1 MPTNWVLKQLAFP
14 PPVNAFKPGET
25 LDGRQTPPRISYRN
39 QERIRR
45 ACAMADID
53 PESIGL
59 PSRMARAREMSDQE
73 RQSSQV
79 LHKMQISKSTKKIIA
94 QAERRK
100 KIEENMERMD
110 ERVRSWKE
118 EKAKIRQKSRPTI
131 PF

>member
-1 MPTNWVLKQLAFP
+1 MKRKDSRLWGKVIFLMAFPHGLILPRRMPTNWVLKQLAFP

-94 QAERRK
+94 QAER
-100 KIEENMERMD
+100 
-110 ERVRSWKE
+110 
-118 EKAKIRQKSRPTI
+118 
-131 PF
+131 